1 VAFSTRAGCTDETPV
16 DVRLDGCLTPTQP
29 RLPTRVAQRS
39 GAAIQRRFQK
49 SSRTSCIRRYLY
61 QEQRVNASEEEADG
75 KDTFSMA
82 DSNPREVLTFSNA
95 LAISHSRASTVDG

>member
-1 VAFSTRAGCTDETPV
+1 
-16 DVRLDGCLTPTQP
+16 
-29 RLPTRVAQRS
+29 
-39 GAAIQRRFQK
+39 
-49 SSRTSCIRRYLY
+49 
-61 QEQRVNASEEEADG
+61 VNASEEEADG